1 VILGQNVIFQV
12 VKGFIIKTIKKE
24 WQRVNFPYSNKKWM
38 TISLA
43 AVLTTAIGAG
53 TLTASANTATTEQT
67 KATASATAEQA
78 KETTATATETAAATD
93 TKDQAATGSQASAAN
108 STTEKAAA
116 APATTNTTTNTTAP
130 TTTTPATTTPATT
143 TPATTTPATTAPS
156 STAAEELTLE
166 KAIQQALESNAT
178 LVTARLDAKNADINQ
193 MLSYKTSAEMPA
205 DMIESLAAAKGK
217 YVNNAQL
224 EMTTKLNAMQ
234 VTATESKIKL
244 GAQQAYYNLIFA
256 LDDLQLKKQSLT
268 RAQTQLKV
276 AKAAFQVGTKA
287 KTDVLQAEMG
297 VAGAQASLT
306 SAQNA
311 VEVARMDLNDFE
323 GRCLTKNWKIVS
335 SNKET
340 APIKLTMKQAE
351 DQALAKRIEMTKVQ
365 EELKLAE
372 LNVKLIEEYSALST
386 LPGRVARNNVEKSKL
401 AIDEQKR
408 AISKEVSQAYLNLNA
423 AREAID
429 YQKTAKDS
437 AAESYRLT
445 NLRFENGLAT
455 TLEVIQAEEELSN
468 RENQYQKAVLQYN
481 LAVVN
486 FETALGN

>member
-1 VILGQNVIFQV
+1 M
-12 VKGFIIKTIKKE
+12 
-24 WQRVNFPYSNKKWM
+24 NFPYSSKKWM

-53 TLTASANTATTEQT
+53 TLTAYANTTTTEQT
-67 KATASATAEQA
+67 TATEQA
-78 KETTATATETAAATD
+78 KETTATTPAAEGDAKTDAATEAKATDAAATETKTE
-93 TKDQAATGSQASAAN
+93 
-108 STTEKAAA
+108 TTTTAPAA
-116 APATTNTTTNTTAP
+116 APATTTTDTTTK
-130 TTTTPATTTPATT
+130 
-143 TPATTTPATTAPS
+143 PATTAP
-156 STAAEELTLE
+156 AVGVEELTLE
-166 KAIQQALESNAT
+166 KAIAQAVETNAT
-178 LVTARLDAKNADINQ
+178 LQTARLDAKNADINQ
-193 MLSYKTSAEMPA
+193 MLSYRSSAEMPS

-217 YVNNAQL
+217 YVNNAQA
-224 EMTTKLNAMQ
+224 EMTKKLNALQ

-256 LDDLQLKKQSLT
+256 QDDLELKKQSLS

-276 AKAAFQVGTKA
+276 ANAAFKVGTKA

-297 VAGAQASLT
+297 LAGAQANLT

-311 VEVARMDLNDFE
+311 VEVARMDLNDFL
-323 GRCLTKNWKIVS
+323 GVDLTKEWKVVS
-335 SNKET
+335 SNKQV
-340 APIKLTMKQAE
+340 APVKMTMEEAE
-351 DQALAKRIEMTKVQ
+351 KEALSKRIEMTKVN

-386 LPGRVARNNVEKSKL
+386 LPGRVARNNEEKSKL

-429 YQKTAKDS
+429 YQKKAKDS

-455 TLEVIQAEEELSN
+455 TLEVIQAEEELSS

>member
-1 VILGQNVIFQV
+1 M
-12 VKGFIIKTIKKE
+12 
-24 WQRVNFPYSNKKWM
+24 NFPYSNKKWM

-67 KATASATAEQA
+67 KTAATAKATAT
-78 KETTATATETAAATD
+78 KETTAIGTEVAATATDA
-93 TKDQAATGSQASAAN
+93 KDQATTGTPTPAAN
-108 STTEKAAA
+108 STTTEKATA
-116 APATTNTTTNTTAP
+116 APTTTTTTTTAPTAP
-130 TTTTPATTTPATT
+130 TTTTPATTTPSA
-143 TPATTTPATTAPS
+143 S
-156 STAAEELTLE
+156 VGEDLTLE
-166 KAIQQALESNAT
+166 KAIQQALETNAT
-178 LVTARLDAKNADINQ
+178 LATARLDAKNADLNQ
-193 MLSYKTSAEMPA
+193 MLSYKTSADMPA
-205 DMIESLAAAKGK
+205 DMIESLNAAKAK
-217 YVNNAQL
+217 YISNAQG
-224 EMTTKLNAMQ
+224 EMTKKLNALQ
-234 VTATESKIKL
+234 VTATEGKIKL

-256 LDDLQLKKQSLT
+256 QDDLNLKQQSLA

-276 AKAAFQVGTKA
+276 ANAAFKVGTKA

-297 VAGAQASLT
+297 LAGAQANLT
-306 SAQNA
+306 NA
-311 VEVARMDLNDFE
+311 KNSVEVARMDLNDFL
-323 GRCLTKNWKIVS
+323 GVDLTKDWKVVS
-335 SNKET
+335 SNKQT
-340 APIKLTMKQAE
+340 APIKMTMKQAE
-351 DQALAKRIEMTKVQ
+351 DQAITKRVEMTKVQ

-386 LPGRVARNNVEKSKL
+386 MPGRVARNNVEKSQL
-401 AIDEQKR
+401 AIEEQKR

-429 YQKTAKDS
+429 FQKTAKDS

-468 RENQYQKAVLQYN
+468 RENQYQKAILQYN